1 MQPIGRNQEYAAHRE
16 IKKTMQKE
24 FQKSMVTIFS
34 ECKTKW
40 HDRGKLSP
48 HPLNVNLFTKIL
60 YGPFPF
66 ASQNNSVLKPLG
78 GLRLDGCP
86 LPGAAETQWATEGC
100 LGTAGWGG
108 LPEPGRARR
117 ASSRDKG
124 DARVGYQNPTRV
136 RVWGMH
142 GEEGAGWCRVSE
154 PKWVR

>member
-24 FQKSMVTIFS
+24 FQKRLYFQNVKLSDMI
-34 ECKTKW
+34 
-40 HDRGKLSP
+40 RGKLSP

-100 LGTAGWGG
+100 LGTAG
-108 LPEPGRARR
+108 
-117 ASSRDKG
+117 
-124 DARVGYQNPTRV
+124 
-136 RVWGMH
+136 
-142 GEEGAGWCRVSE
+142 
-154 PKWVR
+154 